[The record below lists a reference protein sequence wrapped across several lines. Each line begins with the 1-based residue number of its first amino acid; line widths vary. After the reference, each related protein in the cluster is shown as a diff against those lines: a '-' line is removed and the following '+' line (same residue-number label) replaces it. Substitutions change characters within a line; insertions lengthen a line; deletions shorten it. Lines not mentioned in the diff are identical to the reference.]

1 LVALFFISRGDED
14 ALAAEVRIEKMWDEA
29 SGEAPFEQE
38 ENSVKPFVPAPPPLA
53 HLQEEE

>member
-1 LVALFFISRGDED
+1 
-14 ALAAEVRIEKMWDEA
+14 MWDEA